1 MLKTMIDNIDV
12 TGCKYALPAM
22 QLRCTKPNL
31 QINQW
36 LCKENPN
43 CAFKQLQRKKYGG
56 NKNAT
61 F

>member
-1 MLKTMIDNIDV
+1 MLRIMIDNIDV
-12 TGCKYALPAM
+12 TGCKYALP
-22 QLRCTKPNL
+22 
-31 QINQW
+31 INQW

-43 CAFKQLQRKKYGG
+43 CAFKQLQRKSMEG